1 MKEGKKE
8 PPISPFSK
16 YIGVRVLEIR
26 DGYARYVL
34 PIKDKLL
41 HIYGG
46 LHGGVIASLADIS
59 MAAAVLSILDHERRI
74 ATVNLNMQYVAP
86 VKEGEV
92 FAEARVV
99 ERKRGVVFAE
109 VTIYNKNR
117 EITAKGSGI
126 FHVYRER

>member
-1 MKEGKKE
+1 MKEEKKGI
-8 PPISPFSK
+8 PISPFSK
-16 YIGVRVLEIR
+16 YIGVKALEIK
-26 DGYARYVL
+26 DGYARYAL
-34 PIKDKLL
+34 PIKNELL

-59 MAAAVLSILDHERRI
+59 MAAAVLSTLGYERRI

-86 VKEGEV
+86 LKEGEAL
-92 FAEARVV
+92 AEARVI

-109 VTIYNKNR
+109 VTIYNGNR